1 MAKGGSGGQ
10 REGSALKTAAIVA
23 GGLAL
28 AWVTVETAFRPLMG
42 RLRAAI
48 SSSTDTARDP
58 DQEEPPAPASAAEAE
73 KASAPEEP
81 AAVEEKVEEK
91 VAELEKVEEAA
102 ADDKAE

>member
-81 AAVEEKVEEK
+81 AAVEEKV
-91 VAELEKVEEAA
+91 VELEEKVEEAA
-102 ADDKAE
+102 ADKAE